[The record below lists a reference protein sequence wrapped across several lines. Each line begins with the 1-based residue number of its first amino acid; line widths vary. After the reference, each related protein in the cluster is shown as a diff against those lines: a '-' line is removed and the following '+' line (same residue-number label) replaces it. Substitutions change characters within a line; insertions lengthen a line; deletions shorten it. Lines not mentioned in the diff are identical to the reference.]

1 MSTRWQPGSTLPPL
15 YARWMNDLLDGPIP
29 AETTATCEQ
38 CVMCGDGPASPASL
52 SFFNPAT
59 KCCTYIPRLPNF
71 LVGRVLEDDDPAAA
85 AGRASVERRID
96 ERVGVTPLGLAQ
108 PPVHATLYGIG
119 GAATFGHAMAL
130 RCPHYREEAGGACG
144 IWRHRNGVCSTWF
157 CKHDRGA
164 VGQHFW
170 HALDQLLAAVEREL
184 ARWCLIRL
192 DVEPDVLARLLPRGS
207 DGRGKTTTLDAA
219 AVDGHV
225 DDDTFGGL
233 WGRWRGRERELYR
246 AAASAVAKLEWR
258 DVLRIA
264 GGSGEVLSRIAASAH
279 EARRHEEVP
288 EHLIVGQL
296 QILTAGR
303 NHLSVAA
310 YNGLD
315 PLELPR
321 MLVDL
326 LPAFDGRPTDEVLR
340 EISATKRVN
349 VEPALVRR
357 LVDFGVLVPAPQ
369 VSAPAGAAR
378 SASPGAGGSA
388 RRRTR

>member
-1 MSTRWQPGSTLPPL
+1 
-15 YARWMNDLLDGPIP
+15 
-29 AETTATCEQ
+29 
-38 CVMCGDGPASPASL
+38 
-52 SFFNPAT
+52 
-59 KCCTYIPRLPNF
+59 
-71 LVGRVLEDDDPAAA
+71 VLEDDDPAAA

-119 GAATFGHAMAL
+119 GTATFGHARAL

-170 HALDQLLAAVEREL
+170 HALDQLLAVLEREL
-184 ARWCLIRL
+184 ARWCLVRL
-192 DVEPDVLARLLPRGS
+192 DVEPEVLARLLPRGS
-207 DGRGKTTTLDAA
+207 DGRGKKTTLDAA
-219 AVDGHV
+219 AVDGRV
-225 DDDTFGGL
+225 DDETFGGL

-246 AAASAVAKLEWR
+246 AAASAVAELEWR

-264 GGSGEVLSRIAASAH
+264 GGSGEALSRIVASAH
-279 EARRHEEVP
+279 QARRDEAIP
-288 EHLIVGQL
+288 ERLIVGPL
-296 QILTAGR
+296 QVLSAGR
-303 NHLSVAA
+303 DHLSVAA

-315 PLELPR
+315 PLDVPR

-340 EISATKRVN
+340 DIRATRRVN

-369 VSAPAGAAR
+369 VSAPDGAAR

>member
-15 YARWMNDLLDGPIP
+15 YARWMNKLLDGPIP
-29 AETTATCEQ
+29 SETTATCEH
-38 CVMCGDGPASPASL
+38 CVMCADAPASPASL
-52 SFFNPAT
+52 TFFNPAT
-59 KCCTYIPRLPNF
+59 KCCTYIPALPNF

-119 GAATFGHAMAL
+119 GTATFGHARAL

-170 HALDQLLAAVEREL
+170 HALDQLLAVLEREL
-184 ARWCLIRL
+184 ARWCLVRL
-192 DVEPDVLARLLPRGS
+192 DVEPEVLARLLPRGS
-207 DGRGKTTTLDAA
+207 DGRGKKTTLDAA
-219 AVDGHV
+219 AVDGRV
-225 DDDTFGGL
+225 DDETFGGL

-246 AAASAVAKLEWR
+246 AAASAVAELEWR

-264 GGSGEVLSRIAASAH
+264 GGSGEALSRIVASAH
-279 EARRHEEVP
+279 QARRDEAIP
-288 EHLIVGQL
+288 ERLIVGPL
-296 QILTAGR
+296 QVLSAGR
-303 NHLSVAA
+303 DHLSVAA

-315 PLELPR
+315 PLDVPR

-340 EISATKRVN
+340 DIRATRRVN

-369 VSAPAGAAR
+369 VSAPDGAAR